1 MAKESKLVTLQVK
14 IDGTDDLL
22 VKEVPEHSLEAEYQ
36 ALKLKASTMGASNA
50 VPDIAPLT
58 VE

>member
-1 MAKESKLVTLQVK
+1 VK

-22 VKEVPEHSLEAEYQ
+22 IKEVPEHSLEAEYQ
-36 ALKLKASTMGASNA
+36 ALKLKASSMGASA
-50 VPDIAPLT
+50 SVPDIAPIT

>member
-1 MAKESKLVTLQVK
+1 MAKESKLVKLQVK

-22 VKEVPEHSLEAEYQ
+22 IKEVPEHSLEAEYQ
-36 ALKLKASTMGASNA
+36 ALKLKASSMGASA
-50 VPDIAPLT
+50 SVPDIAPIT